1 MAKVTIEYES
11 KYDNGDVV
19 IFKAP
24 NNKYIYVGIIEG
36 YTIDDRVFRFNIRT
50 SHNHVFTYLWDGGI
64 PEYDIIDKLEGELQE
79 KCMKEILNHD

>member
-50 SHNHVFTYLWDGGI
+50 SPLSYLDSYSI
-64 PEYDIIDKLEGELQE
+64 VTFA
-79 KCMKEILNHD
+79 ILIYLISRF